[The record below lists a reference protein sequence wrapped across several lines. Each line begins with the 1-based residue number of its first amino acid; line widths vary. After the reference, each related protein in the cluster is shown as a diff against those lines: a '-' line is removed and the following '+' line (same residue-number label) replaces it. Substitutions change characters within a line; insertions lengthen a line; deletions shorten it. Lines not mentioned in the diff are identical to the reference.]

1 MTKVPVQLRK
11 AVPAATAAATTAVTD
26 SWQAL
31 RNEMDRVFDQ
41 FTEGFGMPS
50 FGMPAFRRMFDLAPT
65 WSTPSVMNFAVPAV
79 DVTEDEKTYTVA
91 AELPGMEEKDVEVTV
106 TGDMLTIKGEKRA
119 EKEEKEKNYYVSER
133 SYGEFRRTFVLPEG
147 IDREKIAATFA
158 KGVLTVTMPKTVE
171 AQKEQKKIEVKA
183 A

>member
-31 RNEMDRVFDQ
+31 RNEMDRVFDR

-79 DVTEDEKTYTVA
+79 DVTEDEKGYTVA
-91 AELPGMEEKDVEVTV
+91 AELPGLDEKDVEVTMS
-106 TGDMLTIKGEKRA
+106 GDTLTIKGEKHT
-119 EKEEKEKNYYVSER
+119 EKEEKGKNYYVSER
-133 SYGEFRRTFVLPEG
+133 SYGTFQRSVYASG
-147 IDREKIAATFA
+147 
-158 KGVLTVTMPKTVE
+158 GN
-171 AQKEQKKIEVKA
+171 
-183 A
+183 

>member
-11 AVPAATAAATTAVTD
+11 AVPAASAAASTAVTD

-31 RNEMDRVFDQ
+31 RNEMDRVFDR
-41 FTEGFGMPS
+41 FSEGFGMPS
-50 FGMPAFRRMFDLAPT
+50 LRRMFDFAPT
-65 WSTPSVMNFAVPAV
+65 WSTPSAFNFAVPAV
-79 DVTEDEKTYTVA
+79 DVSEDEKSYTVA

-106 TGDMLTIKGEKRA
+106 SGDMLTIKGEKRA
-119 EKEEKEKNYYVSER
+119 EKEEKEKNYYISER

-158 KGVLTVTMPKTVE
+158 KGVLTVSMPKTVE
-171 AQKEQKKIEVKA
+171 AQKEQKKIQVKA
-183 A
+183 AA